1 MYVHVYI
8 GENERGRV
16 RRVRP
21 RVRLGGVACVVPLCP
36 GRDGGGG
43 APATTH
49 VAGKFQCIYSCKF
62 PFIYSQPIISHH
74 ACRRRHFSPSHP
86 RPRPRATLRT
96 LRGGWRL
103 CMSMTTSV
111 PMAGAIG
118 SKPRWTRR
126 WGGRSACWK
135 RGGSPVHAL
144 GHPWS
149 LLQGVLRAHLCRARG
164 WARACACAHAQTR
177 AHTQDGCLCASGR
190 RRPRRR
196 RGSGWRAR
204 AGTAARGCRAAA
216 AQQRV
221 CVHAPGGPLDV
232 YLRRLARVLARGQ

>member
-1 MYVHVYI
+1 MCIVCLACTYIHIHTCVCVYIHIHMYVHVYI

-49 VAGKFQCIYSCKF
+49 VAGKFQCIYSCKFQCIYSCKF

-149 LLQGVLRAHLCRARG
+149 LLQGVLRAHF
-164 WARACACAHAQTR
+164 
-177 AHTQDGCLCASGR
+177 
-190 RRPRRR
+190 
-196 RGSGWRAR
+196 
-204 AGTAARGCRAAA
+204 
-216 AQQRV
+216 
-221 CVHAPGGPLDV
+221 
-232 YLRRLARVLARGQ
+232 